1 MPIFSRQS
9 TGGFLLP
16 ISSRQIDESI
26 LCRFSRLIDESISS
40 ASSSSHVTRESH
52 RPSLPLPATTMKSQS
67 QLDISTPI
75 TTNTIQSNKFGPT
88 AVRFAISGVL
98 GNAVFWGLDMML
110 FPLIVRTTSSVR
122 LKRIVTS
129 MPNNKFFLVG
139 GNASTWINNNAA
151 SVSFFVAYL
160 LDIAVQREL
169 RHMMPHITHPV
180 VSPCTTLLC
189 L

>member
-1 MPIFSRQS
+1 MSIDDFFPPNGRVDFYCRLFLPAKWRSRLFLLLHRRRRRRRQS
-9 TGGFLLP
+9 APHHAPT
-16 ISSRQIDESI
+16 
-26 LCRFSRLIDESISS
+26 
-40 ASSSSHVTRESH
+40 
-52 RPSLPLPATTMKSQS
+52 ATTMKSQS
-67 QLDISTPI
+67 QLVISTPI

-169 RHMMPHITHPV
+169 RHMMSHITHH
-180 VSPCTTLLC
+180 VSLYTTLLC